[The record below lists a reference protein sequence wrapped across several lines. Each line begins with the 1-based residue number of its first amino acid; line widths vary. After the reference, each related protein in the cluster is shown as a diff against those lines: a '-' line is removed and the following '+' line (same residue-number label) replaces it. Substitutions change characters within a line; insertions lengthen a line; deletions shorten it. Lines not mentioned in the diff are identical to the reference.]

1 MFGLFNR
8 RTSVLDSGLL
18 KGAVD
23 QHCHIL
29 YGLDDGVKTQE
40 DSLAILRFLEE
51 QGVSEV
57 WFTPHVMEDVPNTTE
72 GIRARFEE
80 LKAVYE
86 GGLQLHVAAEYMIDT
101 LFEERLSQRDLLEHG
116 EEVVLVETSAIAPPF
131 NLWVVLEQMLKAGY
145 RPLIAHP
152 ERYRYMEPEDYREL
166 RNMGCLL
173 QLNLPSIVGWES
185 DTEDPSY
192 NDEVDRKMRNN
203 GYMKAPNSYTS
214 AYGTIITCRSQS
226 DVLRKIIVSADMVPE
241 KTYYLKFKSVLENE
255 KKQCNLDYLEF
266 CAKEVFDNPVEA
278 EDIW

>member
-23 QHCHIL
+23 QHSHIL

-72 GIRARFEE
+72 GILARFEE
-80 LKAVYE
+80 LKAVYD

-101 LFEERLSQRDLLEHG
+101 LFEERLSRRDLLEHG

-152 ERYRYMEPEDYREL
+152 ERYRYMEPDDYREL
-166 RNMGCLL
+166 HNMGCLM
-173 QLNLPSIVGWES
+173 QMNLPSIVGFYGES
-185 DTEDPSY
+185 ARQRANYLLDKGWYRMVGSDCHRFKVIQAQYAARELKKDTIAKLSALMDGS
-192 NDEVDRKMRNN
+192 DE
-203 GYMKAPNSYTS
+203 
-214 AYGTIITCRSQS
+214 I
-226 DVLRKIIVSADMVPE
+226 
-241 KTYYLKFKSVLENE
+241 
-255 KKQCNLDYLEF
+255 
-266 CAKEVFDNPVEA
+266 
-278 EDIW
+278 